1 MDKKMLS
8 TVIKSYWWLP
18 FALISIVSVFV
29 SIFIDT
35 EISTLSSLILLAFA
49 VLGLVGWLTREK
61 PEDKQR
67 AALSNTDDTIDEDN

>member
-1 MDKKMLS
+1 MLS